1 MDAGFT
7 LYDFAAYAAVAGRTI
22 RPVPANNPGP
32 MLPPLSIWVDV
43 ESPDGE
49 HLGLG
54 IVVAYDED
62 DPEYVVVQLDGKR
75 RTIHYEEIGWRR
87 LDQIDGATA

>member
-1 MDAGFT
+1 MMDAIHSFV
-7 LYDFAAYAAVAGRTI
+7 LYDFATIAAAAGRVI

-54 IVVAYDED
+54 IVIAYDED
-62 DPEYVVVQLDGKR
+62 DPEYVIVQLNGERK
-75 RTIHYEEIGWRR
+75 TVHWTEVGWAR
-87 LDQIDGATA
+87 LSGEAS